1 MSTNDPVNPIEEK
14 KSAADQLRETLF
26 RPQKHACEVL
36 SEEELARADAFCEGY
51 KAFLN
56 ACKTERECVRWFRE
70 KAGGLGFVPFEEGTA
85 YAPGAKVFLDNR
97 GKALILAVIGQRSP
111 EDGARIAAAHIDSSR
126 LDLKPMPLYEEK
138 SLALLKTHYYGGI
151 KKYQW
156 TAIPLALH
164 GVVAKADGTVIG
176 VALGEGPDEPRFCVT
191 DLLPHLAADQM
202 DRKLSK
208 GVAGEELNIV
218 VGSRPLMMEGKP
230 EGFKCHVLKLLNE
243 KYGIAEADLV
253 SAELEAVP
261 AFPAC
266 DIGLDRGLIGAYGH
280 DDRVCAYP
288 CAEALLE
295 CVNPEYTAVCVLAD
309 KEEIGSCG
317 NTGLESNYLY
327 DFLTDIAL
335 ARGANARKMLRNS
348 KCLSADV
355 NAAFDP
361 TFPGVMDP
369 HNAAYLNHGVV
380 LTKYTG
386 SRGKSGSSDASAEFV
401 AWVRGVLDESGVL
414 WQAGELGKVDEGGG
428 GTVAA
433 DLAKLNL
440 DVVDLGVP
448 ILSMH
453 APFELAGK
461 TDVAMLHRACGGF
474 YSAARQ

>member
-1 MSTNDPVNPIEEK
+1 MPENETV
-14 KSAADQLRETLF
+14 KSQADQLRETLF

-36 SEEELARADAFCEGY
+36 CAEEIAKADAFCEGY
-51 KAFLN
+51 KAFLS
-56 ACKTERECVRWFRE
+56 ACKTERECTRWFRE
-70 KAGGLGFVPFEEGTA
+70 KAEGLGFVPFEEGTA
-85 YAPGAKVFLDNR
+85 YEPGAKVYLDNR
-97 GKALILAVIGQRSP
+97 GKALILSVLGQRSL
-111 EDGARIAAAHIDSSR
+111 EDGVRIAAAHIDSPR

-138 SLALLKTHYYGGI
+138 ALALLKTHYYGGI

-164 GVVAKADGTVIG
+164 GAVVKKDGTAVD
-176 VALGEGPDEPRFCVT
+176 VALGEAPDEPKFCVT
-191 DLLPHLAADQM
+191 DLLPHLATDQM
-202 DRKLSK
+202 ERKLSK
-208 GVAGEELNIV
+208 GIAGEELNIV
-218 VGSRPLMMEGKP
+218 IGSRPLMLEGKP
-230 EGFKCHVLKLLNE
+230 EGFKCHVLKLLHDR
-243 KYGIAEADLV
+243 YGIMEADLI

-266 DIGLDRGLIGAYGH
+266 DIGLDGSLIGAYGH

-295 CVNPEYTAVCVLAD
+295 CENPDYTAVCVLAD

-317 NTGLESNYLY
+317 NTGMDTNYLY
-327 DFLTDIAL
+327 DFLTDMAI
-335 ARGANARKMLRNS
+335 ARGANPRRMLRNS

-369 HNAAYLNHGVV
+369 LNAAYLNFGVV

-386 SRGKSGSSDASAEFV
+386 SRGKSGSSDAGAEFV
-401 AWVRGVLDESGVL
+401 AWVRNMLDENDVL

-433 DLAKLNL
+433 YLAKLNL

-453 APFELAGK
+453 APFELASK
-461 TDVAMLHRACGGF
+461 TDVAMMKRACEGF
-474 YSAARQ
+474 FAAG